1 MTTPELTQ
9 WLRDNS
15 SGVYRPAAEAA
26 DVIEQLQRERDKARE
41 ELATMEIRHAAV
53 MLHTQNIV
61 DEANQFREQRDRQE
75 EALRRVIKWMNE
87 SGYYDVSPYHQANE
101 ALQSLTLK

>member
-26 DVIEQLQRERDKARE
+26 DVIEQLQRERDR
-41 ELATMEIRHAAV
+41 L
-53 MLHTQNIV
+53 
-61 DEANQFREQRDRQE
+61 E
-75 EALRRVIKWMNE
+75 EALKKIRTTTQGYCYGSWE
-87 SGYYDVSPYHQANE
+87 SRLNGICNE

>member
-26 DVIEQLQRERDKARE
+26 DVIEQLERERD
-41 ELATMEIRHAAV
+41 
-53 MLHTQNIV
+53 
-61 DEANQFREQRDRQE
+61 EAGKQRDRLAKELRLIAEGTSCRECGGEDQ
-75 EALRRVIKWMNE
+75 ALFAR
-87 SGYYDVSPYHQANE
+87 QALQSIICD
-101 ALQSLTLK
+101 ALQSLTPKSQ

>member
-26 DVIEQLQRERDKARE
+26 DVIEQLQRERKEARE
-41 ELATMEIRHAAV
+41 ELATMTA
-53 MLHTQNIV
+53 
-61 DEANQFREQRDRQE
+61 QRDRLA
-75 EALRRVIKWMNE
+75 EALAEERMDRFWQTKHSN
-87 SGYYDVSPYHQANE
+87 P
-101 ALQSLTLK
+101 